1 MENNKVIPFKN
12 KNVIEFID
20 LLDDP
25 QIKLICFTIL
35 EELGYSV
42 SPKGVKDFQVKTG
55 IEPTGIIDGV
65 TFIYLAENLDMEYK
79 IPLLIR
85 VQVLQDLQKSK
96 EEKGKKI
103 ATPIAILWLLGF
115 MITEIFG
122 VIYIYKLLIGLFK

>member
-25 QIKLICFTIL
+25 QIKVICFTIL
-35 EELGYSV
+35 EELGYPV

-55 IEPTGIIDGV
+55 IEPTGIIDGA
-65 TFIYLAENLDMEYK
+65 TFIYLAENLDIDYK
-79 IPLLIR
+79 IPLLLR
-85 VQVLQDLQKSK
+85 VQELQKSK

-115 MITEIFG
+115 VITEIFG
-122 VIYIYKLLIGLFK
+122 VIYIYKLLLGLFK